1 MFIFGKWY
9 PLMAEEGGGEGG
21 DGGNGGGGGGSGP
34 EITPELQ
41 AIIDARVGEA
51 VTGLKTKNTELLG
64 KLKATGDQL
73 KSFEGIDPDA
83 VRGIL
88 SKFASDEEAQ
98 LIAKGDIDTVL
109 AKRADRM
116 KAGFEKDLKLAQDAA
131 ANASSRTEKF
141 ASRVLKGEVVGAATE
156 AGVHKFAMEDA
167 MLAAARDFELDD
179 DGNPVAR
186 EGKYGKDGKPLT
198 LKEWFAEMKD
208 SRPHWFPATGNGGGA
223 GHGGGNGSK
232 VMTQSEFDAL
242 PAKQRAAAMEG
253 GVSIKG

>member
-21 DGGNGGGGGGSGP
+21 DGGNGGGGSGP

-51 VTGLKTKNTELLG
+51 VTGLKTKNSELLG
-64 KLKATGDQL
+64 KVKTFSDQL
-73 KSFEGIDPDA
+73 KTFDGIDPEA

-88 SKFASDEEAQ
+88 SKFANDEEAG
-98 LIAKGDIDTVL
+98 LIAKGDIESVVN
-109 AKRADRM
+109 KRVERM
-116 KAGFEKDLKLAQDAA
+116 KAASDKEVLTAKEEAQRYQ
-131 ANASSRTEKF
+131 SRTEKY
-141 ASRVLKGEVVGAATE
+141 ASRVLKGEVIGAASE
-156 AGVHKFAMEDA
+156 AGVHKYAMEDA
-167 MLAAARDFELDD
+167 MLAASRDFELDD

-223 GHGGGNGSK
+223 GHGGGSGSK
-232 VMTQSEFDAL
+232 VMTQEAFDAL
-242 PAKQRAAAMEG
+242 PAKQRAAAMDS
-253 GVSIKG
+253 GVTIKG

>member
-1 MFIFGKWY
+1 MFKLKQLF
-9 PLMAEEGGGEGG
+9 MQEEGGGEGG
-21 DGGNGGGGGGSGP
+21 EGGGGSQGAAF
-34 EITPELQ
+34 TPEQQ
-41 AIIDARVGEA
+41 ALFDSKLAE
-51 VTGLKTKNTELLG
+51 VTNGLKSKNSELLG
-64 KLKATGDQL
+64 KVKEYGEKL
-73 KSFEGIDPDA
+73 KSFDGIDPEA

-88 SKFASDEEAQ
+88 SKFANDEEAQ

-131 ANASSRTEKF
+131 TTASSRTEKY
-141 ASRVLKGEVVGAATE
+141 ASRVLKGEVIGAASE
-156 AGVHKFAMEDA
+156 AGVHKYAMEDA
-167 MLAAARDFELDD
+167 MLAASRDFELDD

-232 VMTQSEFDAL
+232 TMTQAAFDAL
-242 PAKQRAAAMEG
+242 SPKDRAAAMNSG
-253 GVSIKG
+253 MTIKG

>member
-21 DGGNGGGGGGSGP
+21 GGGNGGGGNDNAQT
-34 EITPELQ
+34 EEAKIAA
-41 AIIDARVGEA
+41 AIEAAVG
-51 VTGLKTKNTELLG
+51 GLKTKNSELLG
-64 KLKATGDQL
+64 KLKAAGDQL
-73 KSFEGIDPDA
+73 KSFEGIDPEA

-116 KAGFEKDLKLAQDAA
+116 KAGFEKDLKAAQDAA

-179 DGNPVAR
+179 DGNPIAR

-232 VMTQSEFDAL
+232 VMTQEAFDAL
-242 PAKQRAAAMEG
+242 PAKQRAAAMES

>member
-1 MFIFGKWY
+1 MFKLKQLF
-9 PLMAEEGGGEGG
+9 MQEEGGGEGG
-21 DGGNGGGGGGSGP
+21 EGGGGSQGATF
-34 EITPELQ
+34 TPEQQ
-41 AIIDARVGEA
+41 ALFDSKLSE
-51 VTGLKTKNTELLG
+51 VTNGLKSKNSELLG
-64 KLKATGDQL
+64 KVKEYGEKL
-73 KSFEGIDPDA
+73 KSFDGIDPEA

-88 SKFASDEEAQ
+88 SKFANDEEAQ

-131 ANASSRTEKF
+131 TNASSRTEKY
-141 ASRVLKGEVVGAATE
+141 ASRVLKGEVIGAATE
-156 AGVHKFAMEDA
+156 AGVHKYAMEDA
-167 MLAAARDFELDD
+167 MLAASRDFELDD

-198 LKEWFAEMKD
+198 LKEWMADMKE

-232 VMTQSEFDAL
+232 TMSQAAFDAMS
-242 PAKQRAAAMEG
+242 PRDRAAAMANG
-253 GVSIKG
+253 MTIKG